1 MGRESR
7 RIVASALVAAAFG
20 LPAAALAEDTFQA
33 EAGLSYSRLS
43 AEGLRQNAARVD
55 AAYFF
60 DKLPVSPKDHP
71 LDQAAFVGR
80 SGSLS
85 ANYGLSKSD
94 VHDYQSPD
102 KGSMYGAAF
111 DFRQPD
117 MPFIVRASYD
127 SLYSGKLGG
136 TLPSSTITF
145 ESWSDARYYQL
156 SLGAYVHKSTALSL
170 DWARMRSRF
179 RVTQSDGT
187 VFPDVKESF
196 TSIGVSGQHLSQVFP
211 GRYVA
216 TIASVGQT
224 KREPQAAP
232 SAKNL
237 EWFLE
242 ATYYPLK
249 TLGVALGLLSSRGD
263 DASSEG
269 ETYLAG
275 VKMFVTPEVSL
286 GLDFQQSHTKAPN
299 SLDYDYVALTAR
311 VRF

>member
-1 MGRESR
+1 MRSATR
-7 RIVASALVAAAFG
+7 RIVASSLVALAVESPSFAAS
-20 LPAAALAEDTFQA
+20 EDTFQA

-43 AEGLRQNAARVD
+43 AEGVRQNTALVEG
-55 AAYFF
+55 AYFF
-60 DKLPVSPKDHP
+60 DRLPVSPKDHP
-71 LDQAAFVGR
+71 LDQVAFVGR
-80 SGSLS
+80 IGSLS

-94 VHDYQSPD
+94 VLDYQSLD
-102 KGSMYGAAF
+102 KGSMYGATV

-117 MPFIVRASYD
+117 MPLIIRASYD

-136 TLPSSTITF
+136 TLPSSTTTF
-145 ESWSDARYYQL
+145 ESWSDAKYYQL
-156 SLGAYVHKSTALSL
+156 SLGAYVHRTTALSL
-170 DWARMRSRF
+170 DWARLRSRF

-187 VFPDVKESF
+187 IFPEVKESF
-196 TSIGVSGQHLSQVFP
+196 TSIGVSGQHLSQVSP
-211 GRYVA
+211 GSYVA

-224 KREPQAAP
+224 TRETQGAP

-249 TLGVALGLLSSRGD
+249 TLGVSFGVLSSRGD

-275 VKMFVTPEVSL
+275 VKIFVTPEVSL

-299 SLDYDYVALTAR
+299 SLDFDYVTLTAR